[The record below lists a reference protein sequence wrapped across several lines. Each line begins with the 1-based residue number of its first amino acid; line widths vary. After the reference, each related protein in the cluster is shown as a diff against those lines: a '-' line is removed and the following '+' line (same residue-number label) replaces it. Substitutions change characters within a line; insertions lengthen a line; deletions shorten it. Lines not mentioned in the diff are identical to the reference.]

1 MNTLR
6 IETFRPEFA
15 EAFRRLNRAWIE
27 RLFAIEPA
35 DEEVLRDPVG
45 QVIAPGGQ
53 IFFAR
58 LDGEIVGTAAAVVHT
73 AGTLELA
80 KMAVD
85 PACQGRGIGF
95 QLGQAVID
103 YARATGARELMLLTN
118 SRLAGAIRL
127 YERLGFLQ
135 RPLPPATDYA
145 RADVYM
151 TMLLQG

>member
-1 MNTLR
+1 MDPLR
-6 IETFRPEFA
+6 IETFRPELA
-15 EAFRRLNRAWIE
+15 EAFGRLNRAWIE

-35 DEEVLRDPVG
+35 DELVLHDPFG
-45 QVIAPGGQ
+45 QVIAPGGE

-58 LDGEIVGTAAAVVHT
+58 LDSEIVGTAAAVVHT
-73 AGTLELA
+73 VETFELA

-95 QLGQAVID
+95 RLGQAVIE
-103 YARATGARELMLLTN
+103 YARGTGAREIILLTN

-127 YERLGFLQ
+127 YERLGFLH

-151 TMLLQG
+151 TLPLRA